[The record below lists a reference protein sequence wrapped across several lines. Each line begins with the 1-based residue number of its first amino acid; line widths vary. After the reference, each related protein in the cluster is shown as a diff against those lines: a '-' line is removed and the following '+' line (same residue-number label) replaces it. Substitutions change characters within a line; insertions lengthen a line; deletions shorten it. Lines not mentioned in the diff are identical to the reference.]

1 MTASEQQNEFMRWN
15 ILPARLN
22 VFQTACFLGFKPHDI
37 PVLTA
42 AGLLK
47 PLGHPARNSVKYYL
61 AETLQQ
67 CRRDE
72 KWQSRACDTVAS
84 HWQSKNA
91 RKQKAGGRN
100 LSRED

>member
-72 KWQSRACDTVAS
+72 KWQSRA
-84 HWQSKNA
+84 
-91 RKQKAGGRN
+91 
-100 LSRED
+100 